1 IYFFLLF
8 QTRIGSTVILPCYF
22 TPLKSFSH
30 GGREIPLRIVR
41 VLWCKNHQ
49 ICHKTTPSVYDSNS
63 TAREPRFHYLGNME
77 ANCTLQIRDIRMEDK
92 GTFRFRMEADNSAGH
107 FTNQA
112 GVRISVMKLKSSSK
126 RSEVS
131 RGQTVSLQCTT
142 STCTFTHLEVTW
154 RKDGHAL
161 PGNGS
166 ALQLGPLTAKDSGN
180 YSCALRGNM
189 ETQSEPFSL
198 QVEEKEEEEEEG
210 WFHIIEFNSNTA
222 GVDRSNLTDYLVYYL
237 GAGNQSVMVKREP
250 SHKVKLSIYWSL
262 FVPTLIHS
270 HELWVMT

>member
-1 IYFFLLF
+1 MFLLPRAAA
-8 QTRIGSTVILPCYF
+8 QTIRYRFGSTCAVRGSTVILPCYF

-112 GVRISVMKLKSSSK
+112 GVRISVADLIKMKLKSSSK

-210 WFHIIEFNSNTA
+210 WFWFHLETFSAIRDNPLYF
-222 GVDRSNLTDYLVYYL
+222 
-237 GAGNQSVMVKREP
+237 
-250 SHKVKLSIYWSL
+250 
-262 FVPTLIHS
+262 
-270 HELWVMT
+270 